1 MRARPGC
8 PRAGVRHREDRA
20 LRTGGF
26 RESAAALPLRRAPAL
41 LLPAASV
48 CIWWMSVPLL
58 LGLDLPYPVASLGAC
73 LFVPLA
79 ALRQWALVTTDR
91 QVERGEE
98 IRPVL
103 DTATFALAAVAVF
116 MSPALV
122 IAYWLGCPVLASVGL
137 VLASDLGAVLLASA
151 VLHLTDPPP

>member
-8 PRAGVRHREDRA
+8 PRAGVRRREGPAFRA
-20 LRTGGF
+20 GGF
-26 RESAAALPLRRAPAL
+26 WESAVGVLLRRAPAL

-79 ALRQWALVTTDR
+79 ALRQWALMTTDR

-103 DTATFALAAVAVF
+103 DAATFALAAVAVF
-116 MSPALV
+116 VSPALV
-122 IAYWLGCPVLASVGL
+122 IAYSLGCSVLASVGL
-137 VLASDLGAVLLASA
+137 VLASDLGAVLLAS
-151 VLHLTDPPP
+151 VMVHLTDPPP

>member
-1 MRARPGC
+1 MKAWPGC
-8 PRAGVRHREDRA
+8 PRAGVRRREARV
-20 LRTGGF
+20 LRVGGS
-26 RESAAALPLRRAPAL
+26 RESAAGLLLRRAPAL

-73 LFVPLA
+73 FFVPIAL
-79 ALRQWALVTTDR
+79 LRQWALATTDR

-103 DTATFALAAVAVF
+103 DAATFALAAVAVF
-116 MSPALV
+116 VSPALV
-122 IAYWLGCPVLASVGL
+122 IAYALGCPVLASVGL
-137 VLASDLGAVLLASA
+137 VLASDLGAVLLASV